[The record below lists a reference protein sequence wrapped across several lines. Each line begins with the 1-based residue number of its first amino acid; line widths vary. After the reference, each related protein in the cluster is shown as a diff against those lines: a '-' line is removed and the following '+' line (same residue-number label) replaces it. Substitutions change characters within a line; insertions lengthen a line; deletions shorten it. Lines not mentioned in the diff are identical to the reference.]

1 MREALTEPEVAD
13 AVGFIGLGIMGS
25 AIAARLQ
32 KKVPIV
38 VWNRTP
44 SACVPLE
51 LSGATSAATAAEVF
65 DRTRIV
71 FLMLADERAIDSVLQ
86 FDGSIPFAGRTV
98 VVMSTVAPHYSA
110 QLARRVDAAGGHY
123 VEAPVSGSRQ
133 PALEGTLVSMIAGD
147 ESALDRVEPLIQ
159 LFSSSVF
166 RCGPVPAALMTKLA
180 VNTFLVTLVTGLAE
194 SFHFAETNGVDLE
207 ILRNVLDTGP
217 MASAVS
223 RAKTEKLALQ
233 DWAPHAAIPDVLKN
247 SRLIGEQARRAAVS
261 SPLIDVCSELYAE
274 AANLGHTGDDM
285 IAVIAALR
293 KRSDTRLHH
302 VGRRVADALGLGRAE
317 LAALDPEPVLPRW
330 NSHLRVS
337 ELAHDSVALSSL
349 ALSLISAD
357 RGGSELASPSLSL
370 DPDRVQA
377 SFGSEKLFRIDGVA
391 PPIWAPLSGFWRV
404 SDGWVRT
411 HGNYPHHAERL
422 TELLGIPRGAA
433 RAEVEAAMRG
443 WSRFELED
451 RAAKAGAL
459 AFAVRD
465 PTEWR
470 SHPQHDVLA
479 QLPIVELSRVGD
491 AAARAWA
498 QFTGRPLSGVRV
510 LDLTRVIAGPVATRD
525 LAVAGADVLRIDSP
539 RLPEPAFQ
547 HLDTGHE
554 KRSALLDL
562 DDPDDFRALQ
572 GLLARAD
579 VVVHGYRP
587 TALARFGLDFDS
599 LSERFPG
606 IVVAQLS
613 AWGTTGPL
621 SANRGFD
628 SLVQAA
634 TGISCIESAD
644 SGATPG
650 ALPIQ
655 ALDHSTGHFLAAA
668 ISMALRAQR
677 SRGGSYSI
685 NISLARIA
693 QELLAAGRSGL
704 EHIPHDQMALP
715 TELLQVQGDREYA
728 RQTVTCAPPVL
739 DFPGALTEYA
749 SPLHAWG
756 SDDAVWR

>member
-1 MREALTEPEVAD
+1 MRETSTEPELPD
-13 AVGFIGLGIMGS
+13 AVGFIGLGLMGS

-32 KKVPIV
+32 AKLPMV
-38 VWNRTP
+38 VWNRTA
-44 SACVPLE
+44 SACAPLE
-51 LSGATSAATAAEVF
+51 LSGAISVATAAEVF
-65 DRTRIV
+65 ERTRVV
-71 FLMLADERAIDSVLQ
+71 FVMLADEHAIDSVLQ
-86 FDGSIPFAGRTV
+86 FDGSIPLTGRTV

-110 QLARRVDAAGGHY
+110 QLARRVDAAGGAF

-147 ESALDRVEPLIQ
+147 ESALDRVEPLVE
-159 LFSSSVF
+159 LFSSKVF
-166 RCGPVPAALMTKLA
+166 RCGQVPAALKTKLA
-180 VNTFLVTLVTGLAE
+180 VNTFLITLATGLAE
-194 SFHFAETNGVDLE
+194 SFHFAEMNGVDLE
-207 ILRNVLDTGP
+207 LLRNVLDTGP

-223 RAKTEKLALQ
+223 RSKTKKLALQ

-247 SRLIGEQARRAAVS
+247 SRLIGEQAQRAANS
-261 SPLIDVCSELYAE
+261 SPLIDVCVELYEE
-274 AANLGHTGDDM
+274 AANAGHAGDDM

-293 KRSDTRLHH
+293 KRSGIGLHH
-302 VGRRVADALGLGRAE
+302 VGQRVAEALGLGREE
-317 LAALDPEPVLPRW
+317 LAALDPEPGLPRW
-330 NSHLRVS
+330 NSHLRVG
-337 ELAHDSVALSSL
+337 ELAYDSVALSSL

-357 RGGSELASPSLSL
+357 RDGSELASPSLSL

-422 TELLGIPRGAA
+422 TELLGIPRDAE
-433 RAEVEAAMRG
+433 RAEAEAAMRG
-443 WSRFELED
+443 WSRFEIED
-451 RAAKAGAL
+451 RAARAGAL
-459 AFAVRD
+459 VFAVRD
-465 PTEWR
+465 PAEWR

-479 QLPIVELSRVGD
+479 QRPIVEFNRIGD

-498 QFTGRPLSGVRV
+498 PFTGRPLSGVRV

-562 DDPDDFRALQ
+562 DNRDDLQVLQ
-572 GLLARAD
+572 GLLAGAD

-599 LSERFPG
+599 LSSRFPG

-613 AWGTTGPL
+613 AWGTSGPFA
-621 SANRGFD
+621 ANRGFD

-634 TGISCIESAD
+634 TGISCIESVD
-644 SGATPG
+644 GGATPG

-655 ALDHSTGHFLAAA
+655 ALDHSSGHFLAAA
-668 ISMALRAQR
+668 ISTALRAQR
-677 SRGGSYSI
+677 SRGSSYSI

-693 QELLAAGRSGL
+693 HEVLASGRSKF
-704 EHIPHDQMALP
+704 ENNPDDQMALP
-715 TELLQVQGDREYA
+715 TELLQVQGDRHHT
-728 RQTVTCAPPVL
+728 RQTVTCAQPVL
-739 DFPGALTEYA
+739 GFPGAPTEYA
-749 SPLHAWG
+749 SPLRAWG

>member
-1 MREALTEPEVAD
+1 MHETSTEPELPE

-25 AIAARLQ
+25 AIAVRLQ
-32 KKVPIV
+32 SKLPMV
-38 VWNRTP
+38 VWNRTA

-51 LSGATSAATAAEVF
+51 EAGAISVATAAEVF
-65 DRTRIV
+65 ERTRIV
-71 FLMLADERAIDSVLQ
+71 FVMLADERAIDSVLR
-86 FDGSIPFAGRTV
+86 FDGVMPLTGRTIV
-98 VVMSTVAPHYSA
+98 LMSTVAPHYSA
-110 QLARRVDAAGGHY
+110 QLARRIEAAGACY

-133 PALEGTLVSMIAGD
+133 PALEGTLVSMVAGD
-147 ESALDRVEPLIQ
+147 EGVLDRVEPLIE
-159 LFSSSVF
+159 LFSSKVF
-166 RCGPVPAALMTKLA
+166 RCGPVPTALTTKLA
-180 VNTFLVTLVTGLAE
+180 VNTFLITLVTGLAE

-207 ILRNVLDTGP
+207 ILRSVLDTGP

-247 SRLIGEQARRAAVS
+247 SRLIGEKARRAANS

-274 AANLGHTGDDM
+274 AANLGHAGDDM

-293 KRSDTRLHH
+293 KRSETRLHH
-302 VGRRVADALGLGRAE
+302 VGRRVADTLGLGRAE

-330 NSHLRVS
+330 NSHLRVG
-337 ELAHDSVALSSL
+337 ELAYDSVALSSL
-349 ALSLISAD
+349 AIALISAD
-357 RGGSELASPSLSL
+357 RGGTDIASLSFSL
-370 DPDRVQA
+370 DPARVQA
-377 SFGSEKLFRIDGVA
+377 SFASEKLFRIDSVA

-422 TELLGIPRGAA
+422 VELLGVSHDAERS
-433 RAEVEAAMRG
+433 EVEAAMRG
-443 WSRFELED
+443 WSRFEIGD

-459 AFAVRD
+459 VFAVRD
-465 PTEWR
+465 PSEWR
-470 SHPQHDVLA
+470 SHPQHEVLA
-479 QLPIVELSRVGD
+479 QLPIVELSRVGNG
-491 AAARAWA
+491 AARAWA
-498 QFTGRPLSGVRV
+498 PFTGRPLSGVRV

-525 LAVAGADVLRIDSP
+525 LAVAGADVLRVDSP
-539 RLPEPAFQ
+539 RLSEAAFQ

-562 DDPDDFRALQ
+562 DNRDDFQMLQ
-572 GLLARAD
+572 GLLTDAD

-621 SANRGFD
+621 AANRGFD

-634 TGISCIESAD
+634 TGISRIESTD
-644 SGATPG
+644 GGATPG
-650 ALPIQ
+650 ALPVQ

-668 ISMALRAQR
+668 ISTALRAQR

-693 QELLAAGRSGL
+693 QEFLASGRSEFEG
-704 EHIPHDQMALP
+704 IPDEQMALP
-715 TELLQVQGDREYA
+715 TELLQIQGNRHHT
-728 RQTVTCAPPVL
+728 RQAVTCAPPVL
-739 DFPGALTEYA
+739 VFPGALTEYA

-756 SDDAVWR
+756 SDDAIWR